1 MSRWL
6 VLGRRWVLCGIDVL
20 HFPHSWLI
28 PMILI
33 HMLFDFMK
41 SFGGLV
47 LTKKSIFWHI
57 NLRIVSGCSDD
68 IEGYILNTANRS
80 HEAGECLSEYRR
92 FRGADTSPVMDETLL
107 GHRKPHKGMNKP
119 VLPTTPT
126 QGMHIAGR
134 TSTACHRIRKQ
145 PSHLF
150 NIQIVTSV
158 FDHGT

>member
-1 MSRWL
+1 M
-6 VLGRRWVLCGIDVL
+6 
-20 HFPHSWLI
+20 
-28 PMILI
+28 
-33 HMLFDFMK
+33 
-41 SFGGLV
+41 
-47 LTKKSIFWHI
+47 
-57 NLRIVSGCSDD
+57 
-68 IEGYILNTANRS
+68 EGYILNMVNRS

-92 FRGADTSPVMDETLL
+92 FRGADTSPVVDERLL

-134 TSTACHRIRKQ
+134 TRVQIRANGTSEGKGQRRPGRASTACHRIRKR